1 MGREK
6 GKLKNTGNIVLGV
19 FKKQPGSL
27 WDSFPM
33 NKQENDMKWVQRW
46 SLWEHT
52 IGYISKV
59 PFWLLQKV

>member
-27 WDSFPM
+27 WDSVPM
-33 NKQENDMKWVQRW
+33 NKQENDMK
-46 SLWEHT
+46 
-52 IGYISKV
+52 
-59 PFWLLQKV
+59 